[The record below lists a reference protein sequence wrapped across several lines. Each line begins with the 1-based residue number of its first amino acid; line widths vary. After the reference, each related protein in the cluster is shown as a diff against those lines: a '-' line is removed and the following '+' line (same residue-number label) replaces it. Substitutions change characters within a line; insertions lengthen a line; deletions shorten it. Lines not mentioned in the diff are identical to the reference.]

1 MTDQSP
7 ERSGTGASESAT
19 SAGPRH
25 LLECRVRRIEGQV
38 RGVLHMLEEG
48 RRTEEVLVQLAS
60 IRGAVHG
67 LEQQLVGLELE
78 RFVEDVLRDG
88 RPAAD
93 AALRDL
99 SAAIGHVR
107 TS

>member
-1 MTDQSP
+1 MTDESP
-7 ERSGTGASESAT
+7 ERSRSGASGSAT
-19 SAGPRH
+19 SVGPRH
-25 LLECRVRRIEGQV
+25 LVECRVRRIEGQV

-48 RRTEEVLVQLAS
+48 RRTEEVLVQLGS

>member
-1 MTDQSP
+1 MTDESP
-7 ERSGTGASESAT
+7 ERSRRGASGSAT
-19 SAGPRH
+19 SVGPRH

-60 IRGAVHG
+60 IRGADHG

-78 RFVEDVLRDG
+78 RFVLRDG